1 MANFEYQGYRLQ
13 RVCWIYVGNLYA
25 LLHTKYKNN
34 WLHGFR
40 TFVKNFPPIIRKLM
54 TDPQGIAK
62 LDPKGTV
69 GTIYAGYNNI
79 KYINYGLIEK
89 IFKGFFP

>member
-1 MANFEYQGYRLQ
+1 
-13 RVCWIYVGNLYA
+13 
-25 LLHTKYKNN
+25 
-34 WLHGFR
+34 
-40 TFVKNFPPIIRKLM
+40 M